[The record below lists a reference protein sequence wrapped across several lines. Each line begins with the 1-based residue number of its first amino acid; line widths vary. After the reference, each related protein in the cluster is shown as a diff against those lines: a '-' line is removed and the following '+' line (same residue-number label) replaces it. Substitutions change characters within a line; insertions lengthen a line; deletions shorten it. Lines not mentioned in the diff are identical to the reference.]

1 MNRNSWWYYTEVLD
15 RETCNRII
23 SLANNWCQAS
33 TGGEKPEF
41 ALKNKIR
48 DSKIFWTNEQ
58 WLYDLVWPF
67 MVNANEKAGWKY
79 DITKAEDC
87 QITKYEEKN
96 YFNFHLDGD
105 GDHFAAQSEKE
116 GCPDKGLV
124 RKLSMTILLND
135 DYEGGNFEF
144 ALYKDEEC
152 KKIIPDFNKSGSIV
166 VFPSFVEHRVK
177 PITKGE
183 RHSLVCW
190 FVGPPFK

>member
-33 TGGEKPEF
+33 TGGEKPE
-41 ALKNKIR
+41 
-48 DSKIFWTNEQ
+48 
-58 WLYDLVWPF
+58 
-67 MVNANEKAGWKY
+67 
-79 DITKAEDC
+79 
-87 QITKYEEKN
+87 
-96 YFNFHLDGD
+96 
-105 GDHFAAQSEKE
+105 
-116 GCPDKGLV
+116 
-124 RKLSMTILLND
+124 LSMTILLND

-152 KKIIPDFNKSGSIV
+152 KKIIPDFNKFGSIV